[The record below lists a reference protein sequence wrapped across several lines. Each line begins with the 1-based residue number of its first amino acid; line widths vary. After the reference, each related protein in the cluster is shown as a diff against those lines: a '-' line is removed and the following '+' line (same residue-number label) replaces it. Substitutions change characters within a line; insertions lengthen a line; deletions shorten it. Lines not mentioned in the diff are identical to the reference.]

1 MIWKTLVS
9 LDQLNNRNPGTIHET
24 LGIEFTEIGE
34 DFLEATMPVDQR
46 TRQPAG
52 LLHGG
57 ASVVLAES
65 LGSIASRLV
74 VGMDSAVC
82 VGIEI
87 NASHLKAMKAGTV
100 TGRVSPVR
108 IGKSI
113 HVWDIKIR
121 DQQLK
126 DQARD
131 QAFDDAP
138 LVCMS
143 RLTVMV
149 KG

>member
-1 MIWKTLVS
+1 MIWKSSVS
-9 LDQLNNRNPGTIHET
+9 LDQLNNRNAGTIHET
-24 LGIEFTEIGE
+24 LGIQFTAIGE
-34 DFLEATMPVDQR
+34 DYLEATMPVDER

-74 VGMDSAVC
+74 AGMDSSVC

-87 NASHLKAMKAGTV
+87 NASHLKAMRMGSV
-100 TGRVSPVR
+100 IGRVTPIR

-113 HVWDIKIR
+113 HVWEIKIR
-121 DQQLK
+121 DQQSPER
-126 DQARD
+126 QPE
-131 QAFDDAP
+131 DAP
-138 LVCMS
+138 LVCIS

-149 KG
+149 KA